1 MKALLMLENGM
12 TFEGT
17 GFGYEHDVLCE
28 VVFNSAMCGYTELLT
43 DPSYAGQGVVMTFP
57 LIGNYG
63 ICYDDAESTKPWLGA
78 FIVRS
83 VSGIPSNFRC
93 DVDLD
98 TYLKQNKVPGM
109 YGIDTRALTRVLRES
124 GTMRGMISYG
134 EAIDPAAMK
143 KQIEDFVLKS
153 YVPTVSDRE
162 GKVYGDGPIRVALAD
177 YGVKHNIIRCLVKR
191 GCTVKCFPYDASM
204 EDFLAFS
211 PDGIMLSNGPGDPQA
226 CVKSIQELKRLYDHG
241 LPIFGICLGH
251 QLMALAQ
258 GFGRIGCF
266 LAGCCYGKETESV
279 FSVIFQNSE
288 YAPNHVA
295 LIPTQL
301 YSSGLDFL
309 HFLLLLLIA
318 RNKKEDGQVTACY
331 LIFYSI
337 GRFVIEFF
345 RGDIIRGSVG
355 ILSTSQFISIF
366 TGIAGIVLLIRI
378 RKKRDSK
385 SSV

>member
-1 MKALLMLENGM
+1 MKN
-12 TFEGT
+12 
-17 GFGYEHDVLCE
+17 
-28 VVFNSAMCGYTELLT
+28 ELLT
-43 DPSYAGQGVVMTFP
+43 IGPFTIYGYGLMIAIGIVAGCLTAEYRARKQGLDSEQIFP
-57 LIGNYG
+57 
-63 ICYDDAESTKPWLGA
+63 
-78 FIVRS
+78 
-83 VSGIPSNFRC
+83 
-93 DVDLD
+93 
-98 TYLKQNKVPGM
+98 
-109 YGIDTRALTRVLRES
+109 
-124 GTMRGMISYG
+124 MI
-134 EAIDPAAMK
+134 
-143 KQIEDFVLKS
+143 LW
-153 YVPTVSDRE
+153 
-162 GKVYGDGPIRVALAD
+162 
-177 YGVKHNIIRCLVKR
+177 CLV
-191 GCTVKCFPYDASM
+191 GG
-204 EDFLAFS
+204 FLCAKLLFW
-211 PDGIMLSNGPGDPQA
+211 ITEW
-226 CVKSIQELKRLYDHG
+226 KSIAQDPGFMMETLSSGFVVFGGIIGGILTGFLYCRIKG
-241 LPIFGICLGH
+241 LIFFKYADVILPSV
-251 QLMALAQ
+251 ALAQ

-266 LAGCCYGKETESV
+266 LAGCCYGKETESF

-318 RNKKEDGQVTACY
+318 RNKKADGQVTACY

>member
-1 MKALLMLENGM
+1 MIL
-12 TFEGT
+12 
-17 GFGYEHDVLCE
+17 
-28 VVFNSAMCGYTELLT
+28 
-43 DPSYAGQGVVMTFP
+43 PSV
-57 LIGNYG
+57 
-63 ICYDDAESTKPWLGA
+63 
-78 FIVRS
+78 
-83 VSGIPSNFRC
+83 
-93 DVDLD
+93 
-98 TYLKQNKVPGM
+98 
-109 YGIDTRALTRVLRES
+109 
-124 GTMRGMISYG
+124 
-134 EAIDPAAMK
+134 
-143 KQIEDFVLKS
+143 
-153 YVPTVSDRE
+153 
-162 GKVYGDGPIRVALAD
+162 
-177 YGVKHNIIRCLVKR
+177 
-191 GCTVKCFPYDASM
+191 
-204 EDFLAFS
+204 
-211 PDGIMLSNGPGDPQA
+211 
-226 CVKSIQELKRLYDHG
+226 
-241 LPIFGICLGH
+241 
-251 QLMALAQ
+251 ALAQ

-295 LIPTQL
+295 LIPMQL
-301 YSSGLDFL
+301 YSGGLDFL

>member
-1 MKALLMLENGM
+1 MKN
-12 TFEGT
+12 
-17 GFGYEHDVLCE
+17 
-28 VVFNSAMCGYTELLT
+28 ELLT
-43 DPSYAGQGVVMTFP
+43 IGPFTIYGYGLMIAIGIVAGCLTAEYRARKQGLDSEQIFP
-57 LIGNYG
+57 
-63 ICYDDAESTKPWLGA
+63 
-78 FIVRS
+78 
-83 VSGIPSNFRC
+83 
-93 DVDLD
+93 
-98 TYLKQNKVPGM
+98 
-109 YGIDTRALTRVLRES
+109 
-124 GTMRGMISYG
+124 MI
-134 EAIDPAAMK
+134 
-143 KQIEDFVLKS
+143 LW
-153 YVPTVSDRE
+153 
-162 GKVYGDGPIRVALAD
+162 
-177 YGVKHNIIRCLVKR
+177 CLV
-191 GCTVKCFPYDASM
+191 GG
-204 EDFLAFS
+204 FLCAKLLFW
-211 PDGIMLSNGPGDPQA
+211 ITEW
-226 CVKSIQELKRLYDHG
+226 KSIAQDPGFMMETLSSGFVVFGGIIGGILTGFLYCRIKG
-241 LPIFGICLGH
+241 LIFFKYADVILPSV
-251 QLMALAQ
+251 ALAQ

-301 YSSGLDFL
+301 YSGGLDFL